1 MAGIGACAAR
11 AMELGVGSGDV
22 GFSVTWTGSGANPN
36 VTRGY
41 SSFWQLAQ
49 EEADSR
55 IYGGIHFRFDNE
67 ASQAA
72 CAKLVAHAYATL
84 MRPR

>member
-1 MAGIGACAAR
+1 
-11 AMELGVGSGDV
+11 
-22 GFSVTWTGSGANPN
+22 VTWVPTPGNGPYVRQYA
-36 VTRGY
+36 
-41 SSFWQLAQ
+41 SFSQLAQ

-72 CAKLVAHAYATL
+72 CDRLVPHAYSKV
-84 MRPR
+84 MVPR